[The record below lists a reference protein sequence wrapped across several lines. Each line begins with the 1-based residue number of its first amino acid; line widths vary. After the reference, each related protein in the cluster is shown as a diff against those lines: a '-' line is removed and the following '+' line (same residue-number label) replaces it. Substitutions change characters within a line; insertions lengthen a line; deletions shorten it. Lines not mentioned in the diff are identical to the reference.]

1 MSLLNR
7 IKSKVVLIGIV
18 SLIASCTSTV
28 DENIGNTVITKWQG
42 DKKSAISITYDDGI
56 INQMTVARPIMN
68 KLNIPATFYVI
79 TGKVK
84 GSEKGKFIG
93 RPNDEIIK
101 ETESIKTNSENFFER
116 ASLIGYTGTTE
127 ALIYHTNAG
136 SLFESGN
143 KTEAY
148 ALIDEGYEKI
158 RSGEMK
164 NTDDVV
170 FHNNAVDT
178 TTWEQYK
185 SYAAEG
191 HEIASHSVTHPR
203 LAALDEVNLLYELEQ
218 SKTDIQKFMGEEYT
232 FSAECPFGTEN
243 ERVMDYAHKI
253 YPSLRN
259 RMPEDYLDE
268 LNRSSK
274 KQPGESVKEYVQ
286 WQRGPRTHTSMDE
299 MKSWVDTCIVNDNIW
314 LVLVFHGIDGIG
326 WESKT
331 GAELEEY
338 FSYMNEKEVHLWIAT
353 FADVTK
359 YIRERKNAEVTSIS
373 QGKSIVINVSSS
385 LDPAVYN
392 VPITLKTYVPS
403 SWKGVTFSTDV
414 IQEKQQGIK
423 IKQDKEGSY
432 ILYSIVPDKLNNE
445 IVLTEKI

>member
-1 MSLLNR
+1 
-7 IKSKVVLIGIV
+7 
-18 SLIASCTSTV
+18 
-28 DENIGNTVITKWQG
+28 
-42 DKKSAISITYDDGI
+42 
-56 INQMTVARPIMN
+56 
-68 KLNIPATFYVI
+68 
-79 TGKVK
+79 
-84 GSEKGKFIG
+84 
-93 RPNDEIIK
+93 
-101 ETESIKTNSENFFER
+101 
-116 ASLIGYTGTTE
+116 
-127 ALIYHTNAG
+127 
-136 SLFESGN
+136 
-143 KTEAY
+143 
-148 ALIDEGYEKI
+148 
-158 RSGEMK
+158 
-164 NTDDVV
+164 
-170 FHNNAVDT
+170 
-178 TTWEQYK
+178 
-185 SYAAEG
+185 
-191 HEIASHSVTHPR
+191 
-203 LAALDEVNLLYELEQ
+203 
-218 SKTDIQKFMGEEYT
+218 
-232 FSAECPFGTEN
+232 
-243 ERVMDYAHKI
+243 VMDYAHKI